1 MMKKEIRETVLKL
14 ENVDRELFVKAVQY
28 LKARNCNMVEKSF
41 EDLQNLSDLE
51 LEEVLALVSILL
63 QKSQNGEIV
72 DKEQRKEILN
82 RTLIRTLY
90 L

>member
-14 ENVDRELFVKAVQY
+14 EKIDRALFVEAVQH

-41 EDLQNLSDLE
+41 EDLQNLSNLE
-51 LEEVLALVSILL
+51 LEEVLDLVSILL
-63 QKSQNGEIV
+63 KKSQNGEIV

-82 RTLIRTLY
+82 RTLIRTLNY
-90 L
+90 